1 MKQQNQIKMM
11 TALILTYL
19 KLGYKFVIFS
29 VIYVLKEGDRM
40 PLWWFLAYI
49 NIGLLFVR
57 FISGWQFHGRSLCDC
72 MSHLYTETL

>member
-49 NIGLLFVR
+49 NIGLLFV
-57 FISGWQFHGRSLCDC
+57 
-72 MSHLYTETL
+72 